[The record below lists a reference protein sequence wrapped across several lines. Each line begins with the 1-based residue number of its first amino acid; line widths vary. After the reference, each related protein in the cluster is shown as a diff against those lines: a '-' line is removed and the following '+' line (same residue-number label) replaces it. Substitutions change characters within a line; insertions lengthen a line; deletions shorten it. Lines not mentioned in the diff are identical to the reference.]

1 MNNWFL
7 FFILIILYGVSYII
21 HKRHFCASYILILTM
36 LIPVT
41 TLVLLQSY
49 IQYELSLETIA
60 VITLLIVLFQIGEI
74 IVSRRG
80 ISIQKENARCN
91 NLVIKKRYK
100 YLPTLIQI
108 LNLIVVYRYLMQVG
122 AQYGADNILSA
133 YAANRIN
140 TFELQTTGEANVSP
154 SFINIFMTTLAS
166 CIEIICLHIALVQ
179 KIIWKQ
185 KIDKWLILPIILFFV
200 SLLFESGR
208 APMVPVIVHFAYLY
222 FLLSN
227 LSLSLLL
234 RRHFFKIVLF
244 ICAVGVFFIAAGSIR
259 DQSNIKDSSNIEV
272 IDPLD
277 AFAMYVGG
285 PIVGLD
291 IYVRKGLPEYPN
303 MGEQLFKPFY
313 DIMRK
318 IGFKF
323 ERPRLHEEKFYLKKM
338 ETNVFTGFCYWI
350 KDFSLIGAFIYSFV
364 LGLIFG
370 YIHLLEINKR
380 IRLDN
385 IIGRYYISIFY
396 WGLVMVFF
404 NNALRNILS
413 IETFFKIIILFVL
426 IKIMVKRKVPYGSS
440 I

>member
-200 SLLFESGR
+200 LLLFESGR

-244 ICAVGVFFIAAGSIR
+244 ICAVGVFFIAA
-259 DQSNIKDSSNIEV
+259 
-272 IDPLD
+272 
-277 AFAMYVGG
+277 
-285 PIVGLD
+285 
-291 IYVRKGLPEYPN
+291 
-303 MGEQLFKPFY
+303 
-313 DIMRK
+313 
-318 IGFKF
+318 
-323 ERPRLHEEKFYLKKM
+323 
-338 ETNVFTGFCYWI
+338 
-350 KDFSLIGAFIYSFV
+350 
-364 LGLIFG
+364 
-370 YIHLLEINKR
+370 
-380 IRLDN
+380 
-385 IIGRYYISIFY
+385 
-396 WGLVMVFF
+396 
-404 NNALRNILS
+404 
-413 IETFFKIIILFVL
+413 
-426 IKIMVKRKVPYGSS
+426 
-440 I
+440 